1 VLRARPGGSPPLLPL
16 RPPSVR
22 ELARVAFVA
31 LVFLAAPTAGD
42 IGSCNQ
48 TADGLDPNKF
58 FLAKQAVD
66 CQRCQDCG
74 FTTTACTTAC
84 GAAMGGTFPD
94 QCYPVEHDGE
104 VCLDALLA
112 ASCGDYQSYVADEGS
127 TVPTECDFC
136 PPRDAGA
143 E

>member
-1 VLRARPGGSPPLLPL
+1 VSRAPDGAPLSPRPL
-16 RPPSVR
+16 
-22 ELARVAFVA
+22 EIARVALIA

-48 TADGLDPNKF
+48 SADGLDPNKF
-58 FLAKQAVD
+58 FLAKQEID
-66 CQRCQDCG
+66 CQACESCG
-74 FTTTACTTAC
+74 ITTTACTRAC
-84 GAAMGGTFPD
+84 GAAMGGTFPA

-112 ASCGDYQSYVADEGS
+112 ASCSQYQSYVADQGS